1 MTKLFAILAKPCLA
15 WLCVESRQM
24 GGETPPRAFTIAAC
38 PRLLLRAA
46 APLPQNEIALMP
58 LLSSCLPRP
67 LALLRATLVLAGA
80 LACQLPGMAAEL
92 KQYQYHQVFIST
104 CRADPR
110 TDTIRMYWKD
120 ASGVPLGNFARLD
133 AQLRA
138 QGQEMVCATNAGIYD
153 KQLQPLGLYV
163 ENGAQLRRLNTR
175 KNAYGNFYLQPN
187 GVFVLG
193 ERQAY
198 IVETNDYEAE
208 IGLWNSVARYATQ
221 SGPLLI
227 VEGRIN
233 PRFDPGSA
241 NTVVRN
247 AACLDAAGVVTLAI
261 ARNPISF
268 YDFATFLRDTLK
280 CSDALYLDGSI
291 SRMYP
296 TLEANMGP
304 AFGAMIAVVKAR
316 PGK

>member
-1 MTKLFAILAKPCLA
+1 MLRSPLFP
-15 WLCVESRQM
+15 SRH
-24 GGETPPRAFTIAAC
+24 
-38 PRLLLRAA
+38 LR
-46 APLPQNEIALMP
+46 P
-58 LLSSCLPRP
+58 
-67 LALLRATLVLAGA
+67 ALLRPALLRLLATASLMAGLGLGGA
-80 LACQLPGMAAEL
+80 SPQAQAAEVR
-92 KQYQYHQVFIST
+92 QYQYHQVFIST

-110 TDTIRMYWKD
+110 SDTIRMYWKD
-120 ASGVPLGNFARLD
+120 ASGTPLGNFSRLD
-133 AQLRA
+133 AHLRS

-163 ENGAQLRRLNTR
+163 EGGNQLRRLNTR

-187 GVFVLG
+187 GVFVLS

-198 IVETNDYEAE
+198 IVETSDYEAE
-208 IGLWNSVARYATQ
+208 LGLWNGVTRYATQ
-221 SGPLLI
+221 SGPLMI
-227 VEGRIN
+227 VDGKIN
-233 PRFDPGSA
+233 PRFDPESA

-247 AACLDAAGVVTLAI
+247 AVCLDAAGIVTLAI

-268 YDFATFLRDTLK
+268 YDFASFLRDELK

-304 AFGAMIAVVKAR
+304 AFGAMIAVVKGHG
-316 PGK
+316 GK

>member
-1 MTKLFAILAKPCLA
+1 MSF
-15 WLCVESRQM
+15 
-24 GGETPPRAFTIAAC
+24 
-38 PRLLLRAA
+38 
-46 APLPQNEIALMP
+46 
-58 LLSSCLPRP
+58 LSSRLFRP
-67 LALLRATLVLAGA
+67 LAMLPAGMMLATALTCQSGA
-80 LACQLPGMAAEL
+80 QAAEL
-92 KQYQYHQVFIST
+92 RQYQYHQVFIST

-120 ASGVPLGNFARLD
+120 PAGNPLGNFSRLD
-133 AQLRA
+133 AHLRS

-163 ENGAQLRRLNTR
+163 ENGTQLRKLNTR

-193 ERQAY
+193 EHQAY
-198 IVETNDYEAE
+198 IVETSDYEAE
-208 IGLWNSVARYATQ
+208 LGLWNTVARYATQ
-221 SGPLLI
+221 SGPLMI

-233 PRFDPGSA
+233 PRFDPDSA

-247 AACLDAAGVVTLAI
+247 AACLDASGVVTLAI

-268 YDFATFLRDTLK
+268 HDFATFLRDTLK

-304 AFGAMIAVVKAR
+304 DFGAMIAVVRAR
-316 PGK
+316 GAK